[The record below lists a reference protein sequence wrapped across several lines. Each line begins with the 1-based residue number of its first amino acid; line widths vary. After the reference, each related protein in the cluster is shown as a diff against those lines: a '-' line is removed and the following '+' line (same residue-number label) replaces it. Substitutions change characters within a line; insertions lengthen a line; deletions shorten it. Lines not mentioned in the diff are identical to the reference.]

1 MIKKAMIFSL
11 GIMSGFCAAAA
22 DYAARAGEY
31 QNNPNPN
38 SCMAL
43 SKANIGIVLNVL
55 ANRESHLY
63 QPIGSIEEAMREF
76 NVVDGNLT
84 SKGILME
91 TVPSDPLNDMDKNPE
106 SVVKISPLSHVVNF
120 PYDPL
125 PVPEYAFIEGGHVVR
140 GTFCVENLARAASIA
155 RAVQASNPEQFRTH
169 IPGGKFE
176 SLADV
181 LMTYNALKA
190 YLVNLHARG

>member
-1 MIKKAMIFSL
+1 MIKKAVVFSL
-11 GIMSGFCAAAA
+11 GIMSGFCAAAV
-22 DYAARAGEY
+22 DYGALMREHSRNPSAA
-31 QNNPNPN
+31 
-38 SCMAL
+38 STMAL
-43 SKANIGIVLNVL
+43 SKANIGIVLDVL
-55 ANRESHLY
+55 ANRESLTY
-63 QPIGSIEEAMREF
+63 SPIGSIEETMREF
-76 NVVDGNLT
+76 NVVDEDMT

-106 SVVKISPLSHVVNF
+106 SVVKISPLSHMVNF

-125 PVPEYAFIEGGHVVR
+125 PMPGYQRIGDGHVVR
-140 GTFCVENLARAASIA
+140 GTFSVENLARAASIA
-155 RAVQASNPEQFRTH
+155 RVVQASNPDEFNKR

-190 YLVNLHARG
+190 YLVHLRG